1 MFISDSQTILDT
13 VSNKHI
19 RHIQTAYSPQSQQSH
34 AVPFFSYSKP
44 NRDLKQTALSTAG
57 NEPLF
62 CFWCTRLIFS
72 LINATSNCTV
82 SERKRTKSGLG
93 FKPTNNQL
101 YDCHRDNAASL
112 PADFRSVTFV
122 EFCSYLVNFADGITS
137 WYHSMNSRFSHI
149 LYKYL
154 MDLLI
159 DAKHHLLTTV

>member
-1 MFISDSQTILDT
+1 MFISDSQTILDK
-13 VSNKHI
+13 VSNKHVG
-19 RHIQTAYSPQSQQSH
+19 HIQTAYSPQSQQSH

-62 CFWCTRLIFS
+62 CFWCTILIS
-72 LINATSNCTV
+72 NLINATSNCTM

-101 YDCHRDNAASL
+101 YDFHRDKATSL
-112 PADFRSVTFV
+112 PADFRSVMFV
-122 EFCSYLVNFADGITS
+122 EFCSYLVNFTDGITS
-137 WYHSMNSRFSHI
+137 WYHLVSLNNHI

-159 DAKHHLLTTV
+159 EN